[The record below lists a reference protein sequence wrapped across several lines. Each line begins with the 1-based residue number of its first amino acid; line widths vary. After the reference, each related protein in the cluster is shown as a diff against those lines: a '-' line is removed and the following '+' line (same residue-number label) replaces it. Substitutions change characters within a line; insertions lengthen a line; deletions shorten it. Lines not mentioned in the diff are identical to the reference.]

1 MKQIK
6 KLFLIAVLSVF
17 STAMAWGTTTKVSS
31 ATASNNKNCV
41 LAVYYNGDYY
51 AIPGASTITGSNTYS
66 GVKIT
71 LNTLGKVSTTDAANI
86 TWTLIAGSTSGQ
98 FAIKSGTKYLIKSGT
113 TGATNYKIN
122 TSTTAEYWA
131 FTQQSDTYSTY
142 EVESKKSG
150 ATKNLFLTNN
160 TTTIGC
166 YGSTSSTI
174 TILEIG
180 DASSSTPVINANDVE
195 VAYNASNGSIAYT
208 LQNGS
213 GNVSAN
219 VTSGDWLQIGTISS
233 SAVPFTC
240 STNPTGSART
250 ATVTLSFSG
259 ASNKVVTVTQAANPN
274 IFNNI
279 SDITSVGTAYKVK
292 GTVVATNARGFVIG
306 DGTGYVYTYLNASP
320 SQAVNDMITI
330 QGTTSSY
337 GHIIQFTN
345 SATVTAADAS
355 NYNNTPAVTV
365 LDASGLAAYNSDYQ
379 KSDYVQFEGSLSTTT
394 TTGNNPTTYYDIAVV
409 TGNTTSNARI
419 SYPTSDQTSAL
430 SNLVGRT
437 VRVKGYFAGFS
448 SSYFTV
454 MLDSVEEVQVPTIT
468 VTPNTLSG
476 FTYEEG
482 SGPSTNKTISVSGS
496 NLTANIS
503 LSLPN
508 DGAYEMSLSSD
519 SNFSNSLTL
528 TQTNGSVAATTIY
541 VRLKAGKDAGDYNN
555 VSLTLSSEG
564 ASNATVTL
572 SGSVTEPEVQTYAE
586 LPFSYTSGKSGIAEK
601 EGLYESG
608 LGNDYASAPLLKFD
622 GDGDYVLLQF
632 EERPGTLSFSIKG
645 NGSGSDPWAGTFK
658 VLVSA
663 NGSSFD
669 VLDSYTNLSS
679 TATTKTYESLD
690 ASVRY
695 IKWVYETKTTGNVAL
710 GALSLAKY
718 VAPSP
723 TITVTADDPVDVS
736 AAAGSGELALTYEYF
751 DVNEAND
758 FAVQFYDAN
767 NEELNGANAPTWIT
781 VSVVAA
787 TTSGYKVT
795 YSVNAN
801 DGAERSA
808 YFKVFA
814 DAGEDFVFSN
824 KVTITQAEYEAP
836 PIPDG
841 WVETSLA
848 SLTADDVFIIVCNN
862 GSGLYALPNN
872 GGTSN
877 PSAYELSGTIPN
889 KLKWN
894 VSGNASDGYVF
905 YPNGTNETWLYCTNS
920 NQGVRIGTNDNK
932 LFSISDGY
940 LMNTANNRYVGV
952 YDSKDWRCYDNTN
965 GNIAGQTF
973 AFYKKVTPDG
983 VPSSINVTAVLNKGS
998 YWATFYHATAQYVLP
1013 EGAQA
1018 FTLNADHQLYR
1029 LGNNGRVIPEGT
1041 AVIIISEFANIQLVQ
1056 KNAGDGTIHDIST
1069 AESPVNILRGS
1080 NTAVDKSGITTG
1092 TPYVL
1097 GISADGTLGFYE
1109 ISGDTIPAN
1118 KAYIVE

>member
-17 STAMAWGTTTKVSS
+17 STAMAWATDVTFSYTDYKGQGTQSTGSSYTMEKTDVNITNSKFYCGSSASFAQFYASGTTTITPASGVTITKIELTASSTSYNGFQSSGTFTASTGSVSGDTSSTTVTWEGSASSKFTIVNSKQIRWTAIKVYYSTSGGSAPSFTANDVSIAYDGTSGSLAYSINNGVSGGAVTS
-31 ATASNNKNCV
+31 ATVTS
-41 LAVYYNGDYY
+41 
-51 AIPGASTITGSNTYS
+51 STPSGWLSVTGSNPFS
-66 GVKIT
+66 SPIG
-71 LNTLGKVSTTDAANI
+71 
-86 TWTLIAGSTSGQ
+86 
-98 FAIKSGTKYLIKSGT
+98 
-113 TGATNYKIN
+113 
-122 TSTTAEYWA
+122 
-131 FTQQSDTYSTY
+131 
-142 EVESKKSG
+142 
-150 ATKNLFLTNN
+150 LT
-160 TTTIGC
+160 C
-166 YGSTSSTI
+166 
-174 TILEIG
+174 
-180 DASSSTPVINANDVE
+180 
-195 VAYNASNGSIAYT
+195 
-208 LQNGS
+208 
-213 GNVSAN
+213 SAN
-219 VTSGDWLQIGTISS
+219 
-233 SAVPFTC
+233 
-240 STNPTGSART
+240 PTASART
-250 ATVTLSFSG
+250 ATVTLTYTY
-259 ASNKVVTVTQAANPN
+259 NTNQTVTKEVGITQAANPN
-274 IFNNI
+274 IYNNI
-279 SDITSVGTAYKVK
+279 SDITAVSTTYKVK

-306 DGTGYVYTYLNASP
+306 DGTGYVYTYLNAAP
-320 SQAVNDMITI
+320 SQAVNDMVTI

-337 GHIIQFTN
+337 GHVIQFPSN
-345 SATVTAADAS
+345 ATIAESNTS

-365 LDASGLAAYNSDYQ
+365 VDASGIAAYNSDYQ

-394 TTGNNPTTYYDIAVV
+394 TTGDNPTTYYNIAVV

-430 SNLVGRT
+430 SNLVGST

-454 MLDSVEEVQVPTIT
+454 MLESVEEVQVPTIT

-482 SGPSTNKTISVSGS
+482 NGPSTNKTISVSGS

-508 DGAYEMSLSSD
+508 DSAYEISLSSD
-519 SNFSNSLTL
+519 SNFSNSLSL

-555 VSLTLSSEG
+555 VSLTLSSDG

-669 VLDSYTNLSS
+669 VLDSYTSLSS

-824 KVTITQAEYEAP
+824 KVTITQAEYVAP
-836 PIPDG
+836 PIPAG
-841 WVETSLA
+841 WVDTELA
-848 SLTADDVFIIVCNN
+848 DLTVNDVFIIVCEN
-862 GSGLYALPNN
+862 GSGLFALPND

-877 PSAYELSGTIPN
+877 PSAIELTGTISN
-889 KLKWN
+889 NLKWN
-894 VSGNASDGYVF
+894 VSGNADDGYVF
-905 YPNGTNETWLYCTNS
+905 YPNGSESSWLYCTNT
-920 NQGVRIGTNDNK
+920 NQGVKVGTNSNN
-932 LFSISDGY
+932 LFSLVDGY
-940 LMNTANNRYVGV
+940 LYNNATSRYVGV
-952 YDSKDWRCYDNTN
+952 YNSTDWRCYTLTNTN
-965 GNIAGQTF
+965 AFPTNITGQTF
-973 AFYKKVTPDG
+973 KFYKKVTPDG
-983 VPSSINVTAVLNKGS
+983 VPSSIDVTAVMNKGS

-1018 FTLNADHQLYR
+1018 FTMNAAHKLYR
-1029 LGNNGRVIPEGT
+1029 VGNNGRVIPEGT
-1041 AVIIISEFANIQLVQ
+1041 AVIIVSEFANIELVQ
-1056 KNAGDGTIHDIST
+1056 KNAGDGTIHDDSEVET
-1069 AESPVNILRGS
+1069 PVNILKGS
-1080 NTAVDKSGITTG
+1080 NTAVNKSDITG

-1097 GISADGTLGFYE
+1097 GINASGELGFYQ